1 MDEHA
6 AFETQAV
13 LPPRRRRGNAIG
25 VLLTGLA
32 VTGIVG
38 AGALGGLTTEPPV
51 PPAVPA
57 IADAPTAPASAAASP
72 GPTAEP
78 GPIYPRSVLGLQVWT
93 AAYVST
99 YGFGYFAGSFAVAG
113 WFMPTGGTG
122 CPTPRVAE
130 DPSLAL
136 EFGVAADPDTFC
148 QRSGSLFTGPLFDEN
163 VRPIEIELRPG
174 VPAPPSLKDIAI
186 VTPVVLVGKL
196 QNPGAACHSPGSCPS
211 HMVVDRVAWSGGKG
225 QVLTTSVLP
234 DLLDHWPPLS
244 ETQRNEVSVRAIG
257 YQGSV
262 LLETLVDPGT
272 LAKVDPYAAKLLAAA
287 APKADR
293 IWYRRVLGPD
303 PTEDSMRWVAIDDAT
318 GRLIA
323 TGTAA

>member
-13 LPPRRRRGNAIG
+13 LPPRRRRGNSLA
-25 VLLTGLA
+25 VLLAGLA
-32 VTGIVG
+32 VTAIVG
-38 AGALGGLTTEPPV
+38 AGALGGLTSRTPV
-51 PPAVPA
+51 PSAAPAV
-57 IADAPTAPASAAASP
+57 ADASILPDTPSP

-78 GPIYPRSVLGLQVWT
+78 PPIYPRSILGLQVWS

-113 WFMPTGGTG
+113 WFMPASGTG

-136 EFGVAADPDTFC
+136 EYGVAADADTFC
-148 QRSGSLFTGPLFDEN
+148 RRSGSLFTGPLYDEN
-163 VRPIEIELRPG
+163 VTPIEIELRPG
-174 VPAPPSLKDIAI
+174 VAAPPSLKDIAI
-186 VTPVVLVGKL
+186 VTPVVFVGKL
-196 QNPGAACHSPGSCPS
+196 DNPGATCHNPGSCPS
-211 HMVVDRVAWSGGKG
+211 HMVVDRVAWSGGTG
-225 QVLTTSVLP
+225 QSLTTSVLP
-234 DLLDHWPPLS
+234 DLLDDWPPLS
-244 ETQRNEVSVRAIG
+244 ETQRDQVSVRAIG

-262 LLETLVDPGT
+262 LLETLVDLRT
-272 LAKVDPYAAKLLAAA
+272 LAKVDPYAAKLLSAA
-287 APKADR
+287 APKPVR

-303 PTEDSMRWVAIDDAT
+303 PAEDAMRWIAIDDAT

>member
-13 LPPRRRRGNAIG
+13 LPPRRRRGNA
-25 VLLTGLA
+25 LA
-32 VTGIVG
+32 VVASGVAIAAIVG
-38 AGALGGLTTEPPV
+38 AGVLGGLKANLPV
-51 PPAVPA
+51 PSAVPA
-57 IADAPTAPASAAASP
+57 IADASSEPVTATP

-78 GPIYPRSVLGLQVWT
+78 GPIYPRTVLGLQVWS

-113 WFMPTGGTG
+113 WYMPTEGTG

-148 QRSGSLFTGPLFDEN
+148 RRSGSMFSGPLYDEN
-163 VRPIEIELRPG
+163 IAPIEIELRPG
-174 VPAPPSLKDIAI
+174 VATPPSLKDIAI
-186 VTPVVLVGKL
+186 VTPVVFIGKL
-196 QNPGAACHSPGSCPS
+196 DNPGAACHRPSSCPS
-211 HMVVDRVAWSGGKG
+211 HMVVDRVAWSGGTG
-225 QVLTTSVLP
+225 QALTTSVLP
-234 DLLDHWPPLS
+234 DLLADWPPLS
-244 ETQRNEVSVRAIG
+244 EAQRDQVSVRAIG
-257 YQGSV
+257 YQADV
-262 LLETLVDPGT
+262 LLETLVDSRT
-272 LAKVDPYAAKLLAAA
+272 LERVDPYAAKLLAAA
-287 APKADR
+287 APKANR

-303 PTEDSMRWVAIDDAT
+303 PAEDAMRWIAIDDAT